1 MEYRILC
8 DGLPIGTASIVPLA
22 GLAYGRL
29 DPAPGYEYVRPHAIA
44 AGRRLNRVGIWDP
57 LRGDF
62 AEEFARAWEGGRLA
76 LTDLLGDELA
86 VASVVIIDWER
97 SGGLPRP
104 LVIVDAR
111 PDMARVEAFLRTLG
125 PSDDDKSR
133 PAA

>member
-1 MEYRILC
+1 MDYRILC
-8 DGLPIGTASIVPLA
+8 DGLPIGTAHIAPLS

-29 DPAPGYEYVRPHAIA
+29 EPNSAYECVRHHAIA
-44 AGRRLNRVGIWDP
+44 AGRRLIRVGIWNP

-76 LTDLLGDELA
+76 LSDLLGEELS
-86 VASVVIIDWER
+86 VASMVITDWER
-97 SGGLPRP
+97 TGKFPLP
-104 LVIVDAR
+104 LVIVDVR

-125 PSDDDKSR
+125 PSDDDNSR